1 MFGLR
6 APDMTDEER
15 EEPPYEVIDYLI
27 ANGPAPGAD
36 LPTEVAARHRAVGV
50 HSFTIRGARNGAGAS
65 FGKQVVPV
73 YHLEEHT
80 PAEVI
85 DAFLATN
92 DHLLDHGTSKGLVR
106 RFGGH
111 GPDWRDAA
119 RSVLEE
125 EYGISTGD
133 PNPESQ
139 GAPQKVKCP
148 RCDEFV
154 GDLSSHLREECE

>member
-1 MFGLR
+1 
-6 APDMTDEER
+6 MTSGGRD
-15 EEPPYEVIDYLI
+15 EPPYEVIDYLD
-27 ANGPAPGAD
+27 ANGPAPGTD
-36 LPTEVAARHRAVGV
+36 LPTEVATRHRAVGV
-50 HSFTIRGARNGAGAS
+50 HSFTIRGARNGPGAD

-92 DHLLDHGTSKGLVR
+92 EHLLEHGTAKGLVR

-119 RSVLEE
+119 RTVLED
-125 EYGISTGD
+125 EYGMSTGD
-133 PNPESQ
+133 TGPESR
-139 GAPQKVKCP
+139 GSPQTVKCP
-148 RCDEFV
+148 HCETHVD
-154 GDLSSHLREECE
+154 DLGAHLRDECE